1 MSQTT
6 SKIQKRDLTKGPIFG
21 HVIRIALP
29 MVIGIGS
36 IISFSLADSYFIG
49 QLGATELAAIGY
61 TYPVTTIFFNLIFG
75 MAIAMSAVVS
85 RKIGAGLAD
94 DVRKVVTIGLLMVT
108 IFSCFLAFVG
118 YVFLDP
124 IFDLIG
130 AGDDVM
136 PYIHDYMP
144 IWFIS
149 GIFISIP
156 IVANSAIRGMGDA
169 FWPAVVMVT
178 VAVVNV
184 ILDPILIFGLWGAPA
199 MGMKGAAIASLI
211 ADMVATCTALF
222 IIIYRE
228 KLLAPLCMVCSTS
241 WKFVAKL
248 LLVIAVPVSLS
259 SVIAPIV
266 SYGYTM
272 ILADVGNEAV
282 AGFGVA
288 MRFEAF
294 ALIPIMAVAGGMA
307 PLIGQNYGAGLN
319 SRVNEALS
327 KALRFG
333 IFYGVGSVVI
343 LFFIAEHVSPL
354 FSEDDAIRSFV
365 SSYLIYV
372 PLSFVGV
379 NIFAI
384 TTSSMNAMG
393 RAKTA
398 LGLNIIKSFF
408 VALPLAYGLT
418 LFYGENG
425 FIGSII
431 ATNIIA
437 AMLAFYYLKSLYC
450 KDASN
455 ALQ

>member
-1 MSQTT
+1 
-6 SKIQKRDLTKGPIFG
+6 
-21 HVIRIALP
+21 
-29 MVIGIGS
+29 
-36 IISFSLADSYFIG
+36 
-49 QLGATELAAIGY
+49 
-61 TYPVTTIFFNLIFG
+61 
-75 MAIAMSAVVS
+75 
-85 RKIGAGLAD
+85 
-94 DVRKVVTIGLLMVT
+94 
-108 IFSCFLAFVG
+108 
-118 YVFLDP
+118 
-124 IFDLIG
+124 
-130 AGDDVM
+130 
-136 PYIHDYMP
+136 
-144 IWFIS
+144 
-149 GIFISIP
+149 
-156 IVANSAIRGMGDA
+156 
-169 FWPAVVMVT
+169 
-178 VAVVNV
+178 
-184 ILDPILIFGLWGAPA
+184 
-199 MGMKGAAIASLI
+199 
-211 ADMVATCTALF
+211 
-222 IIIYRE
+222 
-228 KLLAPLCMVCSTS
+228 
-241 WKFVAKL
+241 
-248 LLVIAVPVSLS
+248 
-259 SVIAPIV
+259 
-266 SYGYTM
+266 M